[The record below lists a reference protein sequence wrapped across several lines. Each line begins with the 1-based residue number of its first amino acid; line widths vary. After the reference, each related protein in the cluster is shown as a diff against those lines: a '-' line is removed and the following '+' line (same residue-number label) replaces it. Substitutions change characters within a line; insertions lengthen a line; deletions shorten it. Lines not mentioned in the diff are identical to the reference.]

1 MKRELKLKGEY
12 KGVKKI
18 VKLKNPD
25 ILYTNLYFTKTPIR
39 LEQNEITLKSD
50 IESSMFFYH
59 SYDSIREKFSGR
71 YYQVDFTPEEV
82 EFNDEKQTISYIIP
96 EFENYDNLTKSKKNV
111 KVEVFFTEK
120 GYNRLVSFSGHCP
133 EPRGKRRNAI

>member
-25 ILYTNLYFTKTPIR
+25 ILYTNLYFTKSPIR

-71 YYQVDFTPEEV
+71 YYQVNFTPEDV

-96 EFENYDNLTKSKKNV
+96 EFENYDNLTKPKKNV

-120 GYNRLVSFSGHCP
+120 GYNRLVRFSGQGP
-133 EPRGKRRNAI
+133 AYPRF